1 MNFKHNSQSNWGATY
16 YRKKQKLHQDIMIY
30 KKYPETVIDVKK
42 SSTFKKSI
50 FTQPENA
57 KIRNEI
63 CPLKIWIFAC
73 FYILKIIMDNM
84 QHTILQTFKV
94 EENLQK

>member
-1 MNFKHNSQSNWGATY
+1 
-16 YRKKQKLHQDIMIY
+16 MIY

-63 CPLKIWIFAC
+63 CPLKI
-73 FYILKIIMDNM
+73 
-84 QHTILQTFKV
+84 
-94 EENLQK
+94 